1 MVVTVRFVGSFRSIT
16 RKTKFTIKLEGSLT
30 LREVIWNMVKEKPAL
45 RRVLIDPELEKPRSN
60 ALMLVNGREIS
71 VLNGLETML
80 KEGDEVVFVPVLH
93 GG

>member
-16 RKTKFTIKLEGSLT
+16 RKTKLAIKLEGSLA

-60 ALMLVNGREIS
+60 ALILVNGREIS

>member
-1 MVVTVRFVGSFRSIT
+1 MVVIVRFVGSFRSIT
-16 RKTKFTIKLEGSLT
+16 RKTKLAIKLEGSLT

-60 ALMLVNGREIS
+60 ALILVNGREIS
-71 VLNGLETML
+71 VLNGLGTML